1 MSCIPDPKSKN
12 FPDYGMWITSH
23 VASKGV
29 YISRSFDSF
38 LSCYLYIVACDNQE
52 WGCCW
57 LLLWYLPPETLSKS
71 QLPTKPS
78 VTWCQITKLVI
89 RIPATNHH
97 ARSSAI
103 SRMMAAT
110 RIAMRLHA
118 TPWLVVPRRP
128 AYRAA
133 TVATATSLG
142 AMLRIAYSPALWVE
156 IVPPWG
162 AQTRCLVAAAGMVE
176 IRRSCSVILKIATK
190 TALTTVT
197 WPVHPAWRRALKLVT
212 MEPASTS
219 VMHKPAELTALVAIA
234 RNSSHRLPQSLPPPR
249 SQLQVWASVTMWP
262 SRLFRDYCLQW
273 LFLCESW
280 LFFTYNQNNRR
291 QNLIVETLCPK
302 GPLWRFAN
310 LKGKNKAFPYP
321 HPLNKWIWVGGVWP
335 IWGH

>member
-1 MSCIPDPKSKN
+1 MSCIPDRKSKN
-12 FPDYGMWITSH
+12 FPDYGIWITSH
-23 VASKGV
+23 VAKKGV

-38 LSCYLYIVACDNQE
+38 LSCYSYIVACDNQE

-103 SRMMAAT
+103 SRMIAAT
-110 RIAMRLHA
+110 RIAVRLHA

-156 IVPPWG
+156 IVSPWG

-219 VMHKPAELTALVAIA
+219 VMHKPAELIALVAIA

-291 QNLIVETLCPK
+291 QNLIVETLCPR
-302 GPLWRFAN
+302 GPLWRSAN

-321 HPLNKWIWVGGVWP
+321 HPLHKWIWVGGVWP